1 LRVRLDAEAS
11 ARIELERLAVERE
24 RIALERARTAELQV
38 RGSRL
43 RGSVAIASLTLAVAG
58 GVVLHATLFGPAR
71 HAATGVDA
79 RSATSSSQLPAT
91 LPAAR
96 AVETRSATGPST
108 QGASPTLGARDFDSR
123 SMAAATISVTAPQP
137 SAAEQ
142 PAAERPTAELLA
154 PAVARASRAA
164 AGASRGATAQTPR
177 RNSTRN
183 SPHNAR
189 SLQPDDGCNL
199 DLDGDD
205 PLGCL

>member
-38 RGSRL
+38 RRSGL

-58 GVVLHATLFGPAR
+58 GAVLHATLFGPPR
-71 HAATGVDA
+71 HAASEVA
-79 RSATSSSQLPAT
+79 RTATSSSQLPAT

-96 AVETRSATGPST
+96 AVETRSATDAST
-108 QGASPTLGARDFDSR
+108 QGASPTLGAREFDSR
-123 SMAAATISVTAPQP
+123 GVARATMPVTAPAPQP
-137 SAAEQ
+137 SASEQ
-142 PAAERPTAELLA
+142 SAAERPTTEPLA
-154 PAVARASRAA
+154 RAA
-164 AGASRGATAQTPR
+164 ARVSRGSTAQTPR
-177 RNSTRN
+177 RNSTRKTT
-183 SPHNAR
+183 HNAR